1 VTRASLHEYAA
12 IQRERYRRAGGKK
25 ARGEILTEVV
35 RVTGIHRKAAI
46 RLLRREAREPGAR
59 PRAGRPRHY
68 GPEVARVAAV
78 VWEASG
84 YIGAHRLHPFVAELR
99 DRLQQHGELAV
110 RPEHD
115 KQLRQASRATLSRL
129 LAGARAQRPPRA
141 ASTTRVGSWL
151 KHEIPIRTF
160 AEWDDARPGFAEVDL
175 VAHCGGTT
183 KGFYLCTLCAVDVKT
198 AWVELQAVWGK
209 GQQRVRAAVH
219 HVRGRWPV
227 LMQGLDSDNGSEF
240 INAALLEYCR
250 QYGIT
255 FTRSRAGKK
264 NDSAHVEQKN
274 GAVVRAL
281 VGYDR
286 FASRAAYAQ
295 LARVYELARL
305 HVNFFQP
312 TQKLVHK
319 SRDGAHTHRVYDTAQ
334 TPFQRVCAVGELT
347 AARRQELARLYEQLH
362 PLRLR
367 RDLEAALQR
376 LWGLAVPPTRESAG
390 GPA

>member
-1 VTRASLHEYAA
+1 MTRASRHEYAA

-35 RVTGIHRKAAI
+35 RVTGMHRKAAI
-46 RLLRREAREPGAR
+46 RLLRREARAPA
-59 PRAGRPRHY
+59 PRAGRPRQY
-68 GPEVARVAAV
+68 GPDVARAAAV

-84 YIGAHRLHPFVAELR
+84 YIGAHRLHPFVTELM

-110 RPEHD
+110 RPEID

-160 AEWDDARPGFAEVDL
+160 ADWDDACPGFAEVDL

-219 HVRGRWPV
+219 YVRGRWPV
-227 LMQGLDSDNGSEF
+227 PLQGLDSDNGSEF
-240 INAALLEYCR
+240 INTALLDYCR

-255 FTRSRAGKK
+255 FTRSRAWKK

-319 SRDGAHTHRVYDTAQ
+319 SRDGAHTRRVYDAAQ
-334 TPFQRVCAVGELT
+334 TPFQRVCAAGVLSVAHSQELT
-347 AARRQELARLYEQLH
+347 TVYERLN

-376 LWGLAVPPTRESAG
+376 LWSLAVLPTSAPPGA
-390 GPA
+390 PA